1 MKKFGYLM
9 VAALLTLGS
18 CTNEINEEG
27 FVDKANTISFNAYSN
42 KTRAYTSGDI
52 DNATAMQNGS
62 FGVVGYKTGSSIYLG
77 STTSAIS
84 QSFSN
89 TTNNWEYT
97 TSSDL
102 KYWPDGNMD
111 FYAYF
116 PYAANDG
123 TFAGSTSTFAESTS
137 SDGTVMT
144 INNATGNQDVLF
156 ASAIDQSYQDH
167 IPLTFNHAFSKVNSV
182 NIKVE
187 LNDVDVVVSKV
198 EFINTQSTE
207 NSQVLVNKSGKAS
220 YGTATGETSTCGHQ
234 LTSAVTINST
244 GDYKDNGYTVWTS
257 NANKYLLATQGENE
271 TYKVTGTNKAMW
283 DGTTTGWNT
292 GDLLSTK
299 GLVCL
304 KITGKVT
311 THNGAEYLVGSAERD
326 GEIYIPLKGTN
337 HTSVGEGDTRADLE
351 HFFAGKRYAYTIIMK
366 DNVGFKDNGD
376 PILKPILFNVEKVD
390 SWDDVNVTISL

>member
-9 VAALLTLGS
+9 GAALLTLGS

-42 KTRAYTSGDI
+42 KTRAYENGDI
-52 DNATAMQNGS
+52 NSATQMQGGS
-62 FGVVGYKTGSSIYLG
+62 FGVVGYKSNSTIYLG
-77 STTSAIS
+77 SATSAIS
-84 QSFSN
+84 QSYN
-89 TTNNWEYT
+89 TETSHWEYT
-97 TSSDL
+97 NQNDL
-102 KYWPDGNMD
+102 KYWPDGKMD

-116 PYAANDG
+116 PYAESGDS
-123 TFAGSTSTFAESTS
+123 FAGSTSN
-137 SDGTVMT
+137 DGTVMT

-326 GEIYIPLKGTN
+326 GEIYIPLKGRD
-337 HTSVGEGDTRADLE
+337 HTSVGDGDTRADLE

-376 PILKPILFNVEKVD
+376 PILKPILFNVD
-390 SWDDVNVTISL
+390 SVTGWDDVTVTINL

>member
-1 MKKFGYLM
+1 MKKLRYLM
-9 VAALLTLGS
+9 GAVLLTLGS

-52 DNATAMQNGS
+52 DNATEMRNGS
-62 FGVVGYKTGSSIYLG
+62 FGVVGYKSGSSIYLG
-77 STTSAIS
+77 STSSAIS

-89 TTNNWEYT
+89 TTNHWEYT
-97 TSSDL
+97 NQDDL
-102 KYWPDGNMD
+102 KYWPDENMD

-116 PYAANDG
+116 PYASSGDA
-123 TFAGSTSTFAESTS
+123 FAESTS

-156 ASAIDQSYQDH
+156 ASALNQSYQDRV
-167 IPLTFNHAFSKVNSV
+167 PLTFHHAFSKINSV

-187 LNDVDVVVSKV
+187 LNDVDVVVKKV

-207 NSQVLVNKSGKAS
+207 NSQVLVDKSGKAS
-220 YGTATGETSTCGHQ
+220 YGTATGTISTCGHE
-234 LTSAVTINST
+234 LASAVTINNT

-257 NANKYLLATQGENE
+257 TANKYLLATQGENE
-271 TYKVTGTNKAMW
+271 NNKVTGTNKAMW
-283 DGTTTGWNT
+283 DGTTTDWNT
-292 GDLLSTK
+292 GDRLSTK

-311 THNGAEYLVGSAERD
+311 THNGTVYPVGNASTD
-326 GEIYIPLKGTN
+326 GVIYIPLKGTCA
-337 HTSVGEGDTRADLE
+337 SVGTGDDTSDINS
-351 HFFAGKRYAYTIIMK
+351 FFAGKRYTYNIVMK
-366 DNVGFKDNGD
+366 YNVGYNDNGAHI
-376 PILKPILFNVEKVD
+376 PISVLKPILFNVSSVTG
-390 SWDDVNVTISL
+390 WDDVTVTITL